1 MVKLDL
7 AKAEEPEI
15 KLAISVGSQKKQ
27 ESFRK
32 TSTSPLLTLP
42 RHLVKATL
50 IRQKQG
56 NSCSQKERKK
66 KRIKRTK
73 KRARKPINKPIN
85 ENNH

>member
-7 AKAEEPEI
+7 AKAQEPEI
-15 KLAISVGSQKKQ
+15 KLATSVGSQKKQ

-50 IRQKQG
+50 IRQKQR
-56 NSCSQKERKK
+56 NSYSQKERKK
-66 KRIKRTK
+66 NKENK

-85 ENNH
+85 ENNY